1 MDTTIE
7 KKVVS
12 DEETRV
18 GQAPAQ
24 AKKAAPAAVKT
35 AVKASTSGKKGGLWK
50 SVLVGGVPGIIFG
63 AAGTIATEDVAAAA
77 DSSVED
83 VVESAGGAAP
93 VHDVAPVATGVT
105 DEMSFSEAFAT
116 ARAEVGP
123 GGAFSWHGQVYGTY
137 NKAEWDE
144 LSDEQKGEYT
154 ESVSEAHVE
163 PEPYEPQPE
172 DPEIVEETPAEEA
185 DAAAAD
191 LGKDAVE
198 EEAAPAEEAAP
209 EEDAPA
215 EEATPEEDAETPAVE
230 QEDDV
235 FEEAA
240 PEEDVVVEEVSGE
253 EVEIVNEEMSE
264 EMEVEIIGM
273 SHVETEDGS
282 IQDVGIGLI
291 GGHDAAFL
299 DLEGDGE
306 VDTILIDDNDNGEI
320 EENEVYDASGSGI
333 SISEFET
340 PEADYG
346 EDNGDD
352 GLFDGMPDYTND
364 ADASSLI

>member
-12 DEETRV
+12 DEETLV
-18 GQAPAQ
+18 GQAPVQ

-35 AVKASTSGKKGGLWK
+35 ADKASTSGKKGGLWK

-163 PEPYEPQPE
+163 PEPYEPQPDE
-172 DPEIVEETPAEEA
+172 PEIVEETPTEEV
-185 DAAAAD
+185 DAAADD

-198 EEAAPAEEAAP
+198 EEAAPAEESAP
-209 EEDAPA
+209 EEVLSDEPEEAEAEEVVLEEDAPA
-215 EEATPEEDAETPAVE
+215 EDDPEVE
-230 QEDDV
+230 QEEV
-235 FEEAA
+235 VIEEAA
-240 PEEDVVVEEVSGE
+240 PEEDV
-253 EVEIVNEEMSE
+253 EIINEEMSE

-282 IQDVGIGLI
+282 IQDVGIGLV

-352 GLFDGMPDYTND
+352 DLFDGMPDYTND

>member
-12 DEETRV
+12 DEETLV
-18 GQAPAQ
+18 GQAPVQ

-35 AVKASTSGKKGGLWK
+35 ADKASTSGKKGGLWK

-83 VVESAGGAAP
+83 VVESASGAAP
-93 VHDVAPVATGVT
+93 VHDVPPVATGVT

-137 NKAEWDE
+137 NKTEWDE
-144 LSDEQKGEYT
+144 LNDEQKGEYT
-154 ESVSEAHVE
+154 ESVAEAHVE
-163 PEPYEPQPE
+163 PEPYEPQPDE
-172 DPEIVEETPAEEA
+172 PEIVEETPTEEV
-185 DAAAAD
+185 DAAADD

-198 EEAAPAEEAAP
+198 EEAAPTEESAPEEVLSDEPEEAEAEEVVL

-215 EEATPEEDAETPAVE
+215 EDDPEVE
-230 QEDDV
+230 QEEV
-235 FEEAA
+235 VIEEAA
-240 PEEDVVVEEVSGE
+240 PEEDV
-253 EVEIVNEEMSE
+253 EIINEEMSE

-282 IQDVGIGLI
+282 IQDVGIGLV

-306 VDTILIDDNDNGEI
+306 VDTILIDDNDNGEL

-333 SISEFET
+333 SMSEFES

-346 EDNGDD
+346 EDTGDD
-352 GLFDGMPDYTND
+352 GLYDGMPDYTND